1 MSVEFKSDYSLG
13 KAAHF
18 PLYLAEVLAPS
29 GCKRGIEGDFCT
41 RMKFKSPPSPPLQR
55 GECSFATRRGSNE
68 QSGFKRQA
76 ITLLLLC
83 VASCWV
89 HAEAQSVIISRP
101 AANTTPRDADT
112 ILLQQLAGIAVQRNP
127 QLHEAESAWRAA
139 QMDSADVRGAR
150 WPRLEVSGTSK
161 SRTFGDGNPYSGT
174 TNRVGVTLTYTL
186 FDGGKTS
193 KQISAKDYQEQSAH
207 SKYLQ
212 AREQTI
218 FDTTSAYLQILKY
231 RKLVELHQQNA
242 ERLSALVNKIQEIVQ
257 VIAGRRSEL
266 TQAVARQLQAREHRA
281 AAEAKLRE
289 YEVQLLKLIGKE
301 NMPKAAAGKMPR
313 IAYIAPDD
321 GLDAATKS
329 HPLLLAAE
337 ADRQALNDSAAV
349 IRKSNDWPVFEVQA
363 SRMSG
368 SDILG
373 YTDPGQIFATVK
385 WNAFQ
390 GFSGRAQEQALL
402 ERANSAQEKYRQT
415 VLDIEYKLNSAW
427 ADYRNQHDRVD
438 SLRILSANT
447 EQVRNDFFIQWET
460 LGKRTLLEVLS
471 AENEHVS
478 TMVSLASSESDEQ
491 LALARL
497 RFESGTLA
505 EWLFDKPN

>member
-1 MSVEFKSDYSLG
+1 MSVEL
-13 KAAHF
+13 
-18 PLYLAEVLAPS
+18 
-29 GCKRGIEGDFCT
+29 
-41 RMKFKSPPSPPLQR
+41 
-55 GECSFATRRGSNE
+55 
-68 QSGFKRQA
+68 KRQFIA
-76 ITLLLLC
+76 LLLLC
-83 VASCWV
+83 GAPLGA
-89 HAEAQSVIISRP
+89 HAAAQSVIINRP
-101 AANTTPRDADT
+101 ATNTAVRDAET
-112 ILLQQLAGIAVQRNP
+112 NFLRQLAGIAVQRNP
-127 QLHEAESAWRAA
+127 QLREAEAAWRAA
-139 QMDSADVRGAR
+139 QMDSEDVRGAR
-150 WPRLEVSGTSK
+150 WPRLDVSGTSK
-161 SRTFGDGNPYSGT
+161 SKTFGDGNPYSGT

-186 FDGGKTS
+186 FDGGKTG

-207 SKYLQ
+207 SKYQ
-212 AREQTI
+212 QVREQTI
-218 FDTTSAYLQILKY
+218 FDTTSVYLQILKY
-231 RKLVELHQQNA
+231 RKLVELHQLNA
-242 ERLSALVNKIQEIVQ
+242 ERLSVLVDKIQEIVR

-266 TQAVARQLQAREHRA
+266 TQAVARLLQARENRA

-301 NMPKAAAGKMPR
+301 NMLKAAAGKIPH
-313 IAYIAPDD
+313 IAHIAPDD
-321 GLDAATKS
+321 GLEAAKKS
-329 HPLLLAAE
+329 HPLLRAAE
-337 ADRQALNDSAAV
+337 AERLALNDSAAA

-373 YTDPGQIFATVK
+373 YTDPGQVFATVK

-402 ERANSAQEKYRQT
+402 ERANSAQEKYQQT

-427 ADYRNQHDRVD
+427 ADYQNQHERAD

-460 LGKRTLLEVLS
+460 LGRRTLLEVLS

-478 TMVSLASSESDEQ
+478 ALVNLASSEVDEQ

-505 EWLFDKPN
+505 EWLFDSPN